1 MKTSRR
7 RLDVNVEELDRVI
20 DAAENGPLSKADRQK
35 LKTTLHALVERLAPK
50 RNTEKTNSVLEPK
63 NSSSAEAES
72 AEPKLRLVMGAMQP
86 VPLPARKKS
95 PYSTRNSNRATLA
108 RNAAR
113 EEYTGR
119 KSRRR

>member
-7 RLDVNVEELDRVI
+7 RLDVDVEELDRVI

-63 NSSSAEAES
+63 THPLRQLSPRSR
-72 AEPKLRLVMGAMQP
+72 PLRLVMGATQP
-86 VPLPARKKS
+86 APLPARKKS

>member
-1 MKTSRR
+1 MQTSRR
-7 RLDVNVEELDRVI
+7 GLNVDVEELDRVI
-20 DAAENGPLSKADRQK
+20 DAAEDGPLSKSDCQK

-63 NSSSAEAES
+63 NSSSTEAES
-72 AEPKLRLVMGAMQP
+72 AEPKSAGHGRNAASAFTGAE
-86 VPLPARKKS
+86 KS
-95 PYSTRNSNRATLA
+95 PYSTRNLNRATLA